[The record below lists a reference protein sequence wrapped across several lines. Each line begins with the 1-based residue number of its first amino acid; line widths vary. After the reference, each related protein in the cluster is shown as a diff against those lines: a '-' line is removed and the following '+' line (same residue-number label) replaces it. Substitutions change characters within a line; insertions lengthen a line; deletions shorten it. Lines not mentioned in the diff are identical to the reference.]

1 MCRFCATWRRPIK
14 TATNFTT
21 NRSRQPKADPKD
33 LQETWL
39 LLGAPK
45 NAARPRLA
53 PAQIKVDKFIEREL
67 DE

>member
-1 MCRFCATWRRPIK
+1 MAPAHK
-14 TATNFTT
+14 
-21 NRSRQPKADPKD
+21 NRDQFHYEPRRQPKADPKD

-45 NAARPRLA
+45 NAARLRLA

>member
-21 NRSRQPKADPKD
+21 NRSRQPKD